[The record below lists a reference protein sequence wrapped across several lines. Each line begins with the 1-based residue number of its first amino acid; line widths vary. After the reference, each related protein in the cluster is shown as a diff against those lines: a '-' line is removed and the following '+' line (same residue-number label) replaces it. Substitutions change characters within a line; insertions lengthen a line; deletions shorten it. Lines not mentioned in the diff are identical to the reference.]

1 LNSLKKVYVETSVVS
16 YLTARSSLNLVV
28 ATNQKITEL
37 WWSKR
42 KGDFDLFVSEVV
54 FQEAEKG
61 DAEASQKR
69 VNVIKDIPVLSTPEE
84 AFSLA
89 QTINQRSFNGKVIED
104 ALHIAISALNAM
116 DYLLT
121 WNFKHIANAE
131 MRYDII
137 RMCNDAGYECPIIC
151 SPAELLG
158 EAI

>member
-1 LNSLKKVYVETSVVS
+1 MNSLKKVYVETSVVS

-42 KGDFDLFVSEVV
+42 KNDFDLFVSEVV

-61 DAEASQKR
+61 DVNASQKR
-69 VNVIKDIPVLSTPEE
+69 INIIEDIPVLSTPEE
-84 AFSLA
+84 ALTLA
-89 QTINQRSFNGKVIED
+89 QTINERSFNGKVIED

-158 EAI
+158 DAI